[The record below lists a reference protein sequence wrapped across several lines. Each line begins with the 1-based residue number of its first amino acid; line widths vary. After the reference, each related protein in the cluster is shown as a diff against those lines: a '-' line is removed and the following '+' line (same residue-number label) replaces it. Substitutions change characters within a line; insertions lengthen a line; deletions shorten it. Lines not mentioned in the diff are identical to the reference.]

1 MVVQRAE
8 GQPPRSED
16 FFQVE
21 SVGSHPSG
29 LIITGVFERNRRQNL
44 RPMDIRRATESEIAA
59 LNVLQS
65 VDKNQG
71 EAGQFSSE
79 QVK

>member
-8 GQPPRSED
+8 GLPPRSED

-29 LIITGVFERNRRQNL
+29 LIITGVFEHNRRQNL
-44 RPMDIRRATESEIAA
+44 RPMDIRRATELEIAS
-59 LNVLQS
+59 LKV
-65 VDKNQG
+65 
-71 EAGQFSSE
+71 
-79 QVK
+79 

>member
-8 GQPPRSED
+8 GQSPRSED

-29 LIITGVFERNRRQNL
+29 LIITGVFEHNRRQNL
-44 RPMDIRRATESEIAA
+44 RPTDIRRATDLEIASQK
-59 LNVLQS
+59 V
-65 VDKNQG
+65 
-71 EAGQFSSE
+71 
-79 QVK
+79 

>member
-1 MVVQRAE
+1 MVLQRAE

-29 LIITGVFERNRRQNL
+29 LIVTGVFEHNRRQNL
-44 RPMDIRRATESEIAA
+44 RPMDIRRATEVEIASRTVE
-59 LNVLQS
+59 NS
-65 VDKNQG
+65 PR
-71 EAGQFSSE
+71 
-79 QVK
+79 

>member
-8 GQPPRSED
+8 GQSPRSED

-29 LIITGVFERNRRQNL
+29 LIITGVFEHNRRQNL
-44 RPMDIRRATESEIAA
+44 RPMDIRRATESEIASQKA
-59 LNVLQS
+59 
-65 VDKNQG
+65 
-71 EAGQFSSE
+71 
-79 QVK
+79 